1 MRHVFIMMLLL
12 MNLLGCNSLSPF
24 VSDEL
29 KTEICD
35 ADEDSLGRSSS
46 YCGGNDCDDT
56 DAHIGA
62 PTGWFRDVDLDGFGA
77 GEEEFACSQPEG
89 FVDHNG
95 DCDDTDK
102 FVHPEMSETCNEI
115 DDNCDG
121 AVDDEN
127 ITVWYRDADLDTYGS
142 PLITLTQCDQP
153 DGHVANPSD
162 CDDQDPQINPDG
174 TEVCNDG
181 IDQDCNNVIDD
192 AEGSQIWYAD
202 QDADGFGDSE
212 NVLVTCLE
220 NPAGYVQD
228 NTDCDDA
235 KPDVNPAAAEACKD
249 GIDNDCDG
257 SIDETN
263 IASTWYKDVDAD
275 GYGTSSGTIEDC
287 APPQGYVGN
296 SSDCD
301 DQDSSVHPGAEEQC
315 KDDIDNNCDDSPNEC
330 ELAGVMS
337 LTDSDAIIR
346 GTETGSYTGVS
357 LANAG
362 DFNRDGYEDL
372 LVGASQAHKAYLFLG
387 PIIGSLDVSLADYTF
402 IGPNGSFTG
411 TSVTGGCDVE
421 NDGYSNILIS
431 GPYDSQNGSQSGT
444 IWILNGTLAPGSY
457 VLDETP
463 GVKLVGIANSLSGS
477 SLSCSGDV
485 NKDGYADLLIGAI
498 GDSNNGAAYVVYG
511 PPITGS
517 LMDHV
522 KLTGENNDDGAGV
535 RVLIAG
541 DLNSD
546 GYDDVVVGAHQ
557 EDTNGSSAG
566 AVYIVYGP
574 ASTKFLKD
582 ADIKLLGE
590 AASNFAGRSL
600 SKLGDV
606 NKDGYADLLI
616 GAYQESSAGQY
627 AGATY
632 IVYGPPSS
640 GSLGAYTKIT
650 GETAN
655 DNSGYALGGECDMNG
670 DDSNDFFIGAR
681 DESAN
686 GSEAGALYLLYGPV
700 TENVGLSSSDLKL
713 LGEMPTDY
721 AGTALATLDLN
732 ADGYCDLAI
741 GAYLNDTNQ
750 QNSGSVYVLYGT
762 GL

>member
-1 MRHVFIMMLLL
+1 MRPAFLISALFINM
-12 MNLLGCNSLSPF
+12 LGCNNLSPF
-24 VSDEL
+24 VSEDL
-29 KTEICD
+29 KTEVCDRD
-35 ADEDSLGRSSS
+35 ADGLARSST
-46 YCGGNDCDDT
+46 YCSGTDCDDT
-56 DAHIGA
+56 DARIGS

-77 GEEEFACSQPEG
+77 GEEAFACSQPEG
-89 FVDHNG
+89 FVDHNS

-102 FVHPEMSETCNEI
+102 FVHPQMSETCNGI

-121 AVDDEN
+121 AIDDEN
-127 ITVWYRDADLDTYGS
+127 ITVWYQDADLDTYGNS
-142 PLITLTQCDQP
+142 LVAITQCNQP
-153 DGHVANPSD
+153 DGYVENPLD
-162 CDDQDPQINPDG
+162 CDDGDPQINPDG
-174 TEVCNDG
+174 TEICNDG
-181 IDQDCNNVIDD
+181 IDQDCNGITDD
-192 AEGSQIWYAD
+192 ATGSQTWYAD
-202 QDADGFGDSE
+202 SDGDGYGNASQSFT
-212 NVLVTCLE
+212 TCLL
-220 NPAGYVQD
+220 NPTGYVAD
-228 NTDCDDA
+228 NTDCNDT
-235 KPDVNPAAAEACKD
+235 KPDINPGAAEACKD
-249 GIDNDCDG
+249 GVDNNCNG
-257 SIDETN
+257 QIDETSVT
-263 IASTWYKDVDAD
+263 STWYKDGDGD
-275 GYGTSSGTIEDC
+275 GYGTTAETIQDC
-287 APPQGYVGN
+287 APSTGYVGN
-296 SSDCD
+296 STDCD
-301 DQDSSVHPGAEEQC
+301 DVDASIHPGVDELC
-315 KDDIDNNCDDSPNEC
+315 KDGIDNNCDGSPNEC
-330 ELAGVMS
+330 ELTGVMS
-337 LTDSDAIIR
+337 LADSDAIIR

-362 DFNRDGYEDL
+362 DFNGDGYEDL

-387 PIIGSLDVSLADYTF
+387 PIIGSLDVSMANYTF

-411 TSVTGGCDVE
+411 TSVTGGCDLE

-457 VLDETP
+457 VLEETP
-463 GVKLVGIANSLSGS
+463 GVKLVGIPNSLSGS

-485 NKDGYADLLIGAI
+485 NDDGYNDLLIGAI
-498 GDSNNGAAYVVYG
+498 ADSNNGAAYIVYG
-511 PPITGS
+511 PPVTGS

-566 AVYIVYGP
+566 AIYIVYGP
-574 ASTKFLKD
+574 AITKFLKD
-582 ADIKLLGE
+582 ADAKLLGE

-632 IVYGPPSS
+632 IVYGPPAS
-640 GSLGAYTKIT
+640 GSLAAYPKIT
-650 GETAN
+650 GEAAN

-686 GSEAGALYLLYGPV
+686 GSEAGALYLLYGPI
-700 TENVGLSSSDLKL
+700 TESTGLSSSDLKL
-713 LGEMPTDY
+713 VGEMPTDY
-721 AGTALATLDLN
+721 AGTAVATLDLN
-732 ADGYCDLAI
+732 ADGYCDIAI

-750 QNSGSVYVLYGT
+750 QNAGAVYVLYGT

>member
-24 VSDEL
+24 VNEDL

-35 ADEDSLGRSSS
+35 ADTDGLGRSSS

-89 FVDHNG
+89 FVGHNG

-102 FVHPEMSETCNEI
+102 FVHPDMSETCNGI

-121 AVDDEN
+121 GIDDEN

-142 PLITLTQCDQP
+142 PLVTITQCNQP
-153 DGHVANPSD
+153 DGYVGNPSD
-162 CDDQDPQINPDG
+162 CDDEDPQINPNA

-181 IDQDCNNVIDD
+181 IDQDCNGIIDD
-192 AEGSQIWYAD
+192 ADGSEVWYAD
-202 QDADGFGDSE
+202 QDADGFGNPE
-212 NVLVTCLE
+212 NRLVTCLE
-220 NPAGYVQD
+220 NPVGYVQD

-257 SIDETN
+257 SVDETD
-263 IASTWYKDVDAD
+263 IASTWYRDVDED
-275 GYGTSSGTIEDC
+275 GYGTSSDTIEDC
-287 APPQGYVGN
+287 APAQGYVGN
-296 SSDCD
+296 SADCND
-301 DQDSSVHPGAEEQC
+301 HDPSIHPGAEEQC
-315 KDDIDNNCDDSPNEC
+315 RDNIDNNCDGSPNEC
-330 ELAGVMS
+330 ELTGVMN
-337 LTDSDAIIR
+337 LADSDAIIR
-346 GTETGSYTGVS
+346 GTETGSYTGIS

-362 DFNRDGYEDL
+362 DFNGDGYEDL
-372 LVGASQAHKAYLFLG
+372 LIGASQIHKVYLFLG
-387 PIIGSLDVSLADYTF
+387 PLLGLLDTSMADF
-402 IGPNGSFTG
+402 VFSGPEGSFAG
-411 TSVTGGCDVE
+411 TAVAGGCDLD
-421 NDGYSNILIS
+421 NDGYSNILIA

-457 VLDETP
+457 TLEDTP

-477 SLSCSGDV
+477 SLSCSGDI
-485 NKDGYADLLIGAI
+485 NNDRFSDILIGAVHA
-498 GDSNNGAAYVVYG
+498 SYNGAAYIVYG
-511 PPITGS
+511 PPSNGNLIDHIT
-517 LMDHV
+517 
-522 KLTGENNDDGAGV
+522 LTGEKNDDSAGV

-541 DLNSD
+541 DLNND

-574 ASTKFLKD
+574 GQTESLVN

-590 AASNFAGRSL
+590 APSDLAGWSL
-600 SKLGDV
+600 AKAGDL
-606 NKDGYADLLI
+606 NADGYDDLLI
-616 GAYQESSAGQY
+616 GAYQESVVGQY

-632 IVYGPPSS
+632 LVYGPAVT
-640 GSLGAYTKIT
+640 GSLSASQKIT
-650 GETAN
+650 GEAAG
-655 DNSGYALGGECDMNG
+655 DNSGYAIGAGCDFNG
-670 DDSNDFFIGAR
+670 DGTSDFFIGAR
-681 DESAN
+681 GESTA
-686 GSEAGALYLLYGPV
+686 GSETGAVYMLSGPV
-700 TENVGLSSSDLKL
+700 TQRNTLSSSEFKL
-713 LGEMPTDY
+713 LGEMPKDY
-721 AGTALATLDLN
+721 AGTAVSTMDLDS
-732 ADGYCDLAI
+732 DGYCDVVI
-741 GAYLNDTNQ
+741 GAYLNDTKQ
-750 QNSGSVYVLYGT
+750 PNSGAVYVLYGT